1 MRDVISTDQG
11 RRVMWDIMAMCGV
24 GGKNMNSDPMLM
36 ARQEGS
42 RATGLDI
49 QSWATAA
56 APMQMMKMMQDN
68 AEKIGLIEE
77 EYQDDESSSET
88 D

>member
-1 MRDVISTDQG
+1 MRDVLSTTQG
-11 RRVMWDIMAMCGV
+11 KRVMWELMDMAGV
-24 GGKNMNSDPMLM
+24 GRKNFHSEPLAMS
-36 ARQEGS
+36 RQEGA
-42 RATGLDI
+42 RALGLDI
-49 QSWATAA
+49 QTWATMA